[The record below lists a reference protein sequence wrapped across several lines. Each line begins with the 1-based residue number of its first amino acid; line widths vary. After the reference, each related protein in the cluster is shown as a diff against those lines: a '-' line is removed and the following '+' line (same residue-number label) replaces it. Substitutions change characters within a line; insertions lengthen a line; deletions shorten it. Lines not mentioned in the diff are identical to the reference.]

1 MLVSIGL
8 ICIVGLLCA
17 GIFNKLRLPGLIG
30 MILAGIILGNS
41 GLHLLDNKLMDISS
55 EIRQIALIIILTRA
69 GLTLKL
75 DDFKKIGRPAV
86 FMSFV
91 PALFEI
97 TACTIIAPIF
107 LPLTT
112 LEAMLLG
119 CVLAAVSP
127 AVIVPSMIKLIQSGK
142 GEDKKIPQLILTGAS
157 FDDVVVISLFTVVST
172 FLLSGVINFTSVLQV
187 PISII
192 LGILVGLSWGYV
204 LQIYFKKFHMRD
216 SVKMILILSFSF
228 MFVGFEK
235 NINTIIP
242 FSSLICVMTMAIS
255 MNIFYPTL
263 ANRLSSKYNKLWVAG
278 EVFLFVLVGASVNLS
293 LAFKG
298 GISLVIVILLCLM
311 VRSVGVFVSL
321 IKTDLNS
328 KEKIFCAIAYIPKA
342 TVQAAIGGL
351 PLAMGLASGDIIL
364 TGAVVAIL
372 VSAPLGAILIEKS
385 ANKLLN

>member
-17 GIFNKLRLPGLIG
+17 GIFNKLKLPGLIG

-172 FLLSGVINFTSVLQV
+172 FLLSGDVNFTSVLQV
-187 PISII
+187 PVSII